1 MKSKEEPP
9 EQTGVHYPAKSPAAM
24 FVGTP
29 KNLSIKC
36 LCEFKATLSMLF
48 AVSLPSPLNRTE

>member
-1 MKSKEEPP
+1 MKNKEKPP

-29 KNLSIKC
+29 DGLSIKC
-36 LCEFKATLSMLF
+36 LCEFKAALTQLF
-48 AVSLPSPLNRTE
+48 AE

>member
-36 LCEFKATLSMLF
+36 L
-48 AVSLPSPLNRTE
+48 